1 MPRLVNGLSTLNDE
15 TIQIVYR
22 MNIYQSIAAVFLLLT
37 GIQPAIAQGQQI
49 DRVIAIVDDSV
60 VLSSELE
67 TRVEDVKARFADQP
81 QQLPPDD
88 ELREQ
93 LLERLIIETIQLQL
107 AQRYGINPTDA
118 QVNQSLAQMAN
129 SQGTSPEEVISEMQ
143 AQGESVTSFMRG
155 IRREL
160 TIQQLQQAAV
170 NDRINITDAEIDN
183 FLRSTEGQF
192 WQSPSLNLQ
201 HIQINLSS
209 NAVPGQVASAQ
220 NTANAVIE
228 NLEAGEPF
236 EAMAVQYS
244 NGPTALDGGNI
255 GWRRSMEF
263 PQEIREALEATEI
276 GGYTEPVRS
285 SGGIHIFKILDE
297 RGGMSQ
303 EQMVEQTKTRHILL
317 MPNEIRNSEETR
329 EMAEN
334 LRQRVLD
341 GESFEDLAAEYSED
355 ISNSLKGG
363 DLGWV
368 MPGQMVP
375 PFEAAMNATE
385 VGEVSPPV
393 ETRYGW
399 HILLVEDRRE
409 EDMSDNIIRNQA
421 YGVLH
426 NQRFP
431 EELDLWLREI
441 RGDAFVSIL
450 DQ

>member
-1 MPRLVNGLSTLNDE
+1 MNTYQTL
-15 TIQIVYR
+15 
-22 MNIYQSIAAVFLLLT
+22 AAIFLLLT
-37 GIQPAIAQGQQI
+37 GIQTAFAQGEQI

-67 TRVEDVKARFADQP
+67 TRLQNVKARFADQP
-81 QQLPPDD
+81 QQLPPDE
-88 ELREQ
+88 ELKEQ

-107 AQRYGINPTDA
+107 AQRFGISPTEE
-118 QVNQSLAQMAN
+118 QVNQSFAQMAN
-129 SQGTSPEEVISEMQ
+129 SQGMSPEEMISQIQ
-143 AQGESVTSFMRG
+143 AQGESVTSIMRG

-170 NDRINITDAEIDN
+170 NDRIEITDAEIDN

-192 WQSPSLNLQ
+192 WQSSSLNLQ
-201 HIQINLSS
+201 HIQINLAS
-209 NAVPGQVASAQ
+209 NADPGQVASAQ
-220 NTANAVIE
+220 GTADAVIE
-228 NLEAGEPF
+228 NLEAGQPF
-236 EAMAVQYS
+236 ENMAVQYS

-255 GWRRSMEF
+255 GWRRLMEF
-263 PQEIREALEATEI
+263 PQEIREALEETEV

-285 SGGIHIFKILDE
+285 SGGLHIFKVLDE

-303 EQMVEQTKTRHILL
+303 QQMVEQTKTRHILL
-317 MPNEIRNSEETR
+317 MPNEIRDNEETR
-329 EMAEN
+329 ELAES

-368 MPGQMVP
+368 LPGQMVP
-375 PFEAAMNATE
+375 PFEAAMNETE

-393 ETRYGW
+393 ETRFGW

-409 EDMSDNIIRNQA
+409 EDMSDNIMRNQA

-426 NQRFP
+426 NQQFP

-450 DQ
+450 NQE